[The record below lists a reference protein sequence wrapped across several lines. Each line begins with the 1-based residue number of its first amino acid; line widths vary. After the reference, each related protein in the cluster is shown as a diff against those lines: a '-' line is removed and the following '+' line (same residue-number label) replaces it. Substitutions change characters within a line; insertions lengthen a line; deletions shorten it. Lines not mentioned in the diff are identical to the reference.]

1 MHRAAGQ
8 PVQERA
14 IDGAEAE
21 LAVLRALPCPLHVL
35 EQPAQ
40 LGPAEIRVE
49 DEARLLPDP
58 RLFPL
63 CFQFVT
69 EIRGPPVLPHD
80 GVVNRLAGL
89 PFPEES
95 RLALVGDAD
104 AMDVFPFRSGLAHR
118 PSDRLERRAPD
129 VVKVV
134 LDPARLGEDLPELD
148 AGRSLHRQALIE
160 DQRSGAGGALI
171 DREDVPSHVGPR

>member
-1 MHRAAGQ
+1 
-8 PVQERA
+8 VQEGA
-14 IDGAEAE
+14 IDSAEAE
-21 LAVLRALPCPLHVL
+21 LAALGLLARTLHVL

-104 AMDVFPFRSGLAHR
+104 AMDGFPFPSGLAR
-118 PSDRLERRAPD
+118 CPPYRLVRRAPD
-129 VVKVV
+129 VVKLV
-134 LDPARLGEDLPELD
+134 LRLARLREYLPLLA
-148 AGRSLHRQALIE
+148 AGRS
-160 DQRSGAGGALI
+160 
-171 DREDVPSHVGPR
+171 